1 MTDPDATAAETTN
14 TQTSDTPGTP
24 SPRLRTRVP
33 LRWGDMDA
41 YGHINNVE
49 VIRLLEEARIR
60 AFGAPAN
67 TGCPVGEPLSPLF
80 NELPEGAQALV
91 VEHRVRY
98 LASLEYRDVPAEID
112 VWVTN
117 LKGAGLTL
125 AYEVRDGVNG
135 ARCVLAETQLAFLD
149 TPTGRLLRLTA
160 EQRER
165 AAKFLAD
172 SPFRR

>member
-1 MTDPDATAAETTN
+1 MTDATSGTTSHASPNAAASTET
-14 TQTSDTPGTP
+14 PA
-24 SPRLRTRVP
+24 PRLRTRVP

-49 VIRLLEEARIR
+49 VVRLLEEARVR

-67 TGCPVGEPLSPLF
+67 TGYPVGEPLSPLF

-98 LASLEYRDVPAEID
+98 LSSLEYRDVPAEID
-112 VWVTN
+112 VWVTT

-125 AYEVRDGVNG
+125 AYEVRDGVDG
-135 ARCVLAETQLAFLD
+135 TRCVLAETQLAFLD
-149 TPTGRLLRLTA
+149 APTGRLLRLTSL
-160 EQRER
+160 QRDR
-165 AAKFLAD
+165 ATAFLAD